1 MCFFFGESMASF
13 AYLCEG
19 LGASRHP
26 NFARLF
32 FRSSADAP
40 IVAELRISLGSE
52 RKLSMAFQCFRR
64 DSTEVP
70 SRWILRQQTC
80 VWLPQ

>member
-32 FRSSADAP
+32 FRSSADEP
-40 IVAELRISLGSE
+40 IVAELGS
-52 RKLSMAFQCFRR
+52 R
-64 DSTEVP
+64 
-70 SRWILRQQTC
+70 
-80 VWLPQ
+80 